1 MLAYSF
7 SRGRFRRLSRELF
20 GWLVYQKVF
29 ARVCKSIRR
38 SKGERSSLSLSPSTP
53 VRRDLISVANS
64 WPKIFEKFRKFLLA
78 TLSSIQQCKLRRN
91 NPIYPFASLRSLWS
105 LTYAPFDIHFLLA
118 LINERISICTSFVS
132 PFVKYLKP
140 VFALSFLS
148 RYVSGIFIIGTTW
161 ERMFFRERE
170 RERGG
175 RRRGRRK
182 STYCFSRVHCVRNC
196 VLRWLHI
203 RGSHFQWMS
212 QVRSLLALERHR
224 LAGVR

>member
-20 GWLVYQKVF
+20 GWLVYRKVF

-38 SKGERSSLSLSPSTP
+38 SKGERSSLSLSLYSCPS
-53 VRRDLISVANS
+53 RFDFCGEFVAEN
-64 WPKIFEKFRKFLLA
+64 FRKV
-78 TLSSIQQCKLRRN
+78 SKIPSRDSIQQCKLRRN